1 MDMYDQ
7 ILEGLRSLVGPGKRF
22 KSDADL
28 AAHCDMDAAFVHKH
42 LRGKIKG
49 DKIKPIFNLLQ
60 KVGAQIV
67 MPGQSTEG
75 DPLPHSQSAQS
86 DIAAI
91 TALKEENA
99 KLRAKLDAAQDRL
112 DAVQGEYYEIV
123 GKLTEATDE
132 AFDAYREL
140 AGLAKAKRGKRP
152 KEEKTLHEILEDPGN
167 YPVPGVK
174 YLNEESAAYKNKGK

>member
-7 ILEGLRSLVGPGKRF
+7 ILEELRSLVGPGKRF

-28 AAHCDMDAAFVHKH
+28 ASHCDMDPAFVHKH

-67 MPGQSTEG
+67 MPGGPAEDKVEVASREM
-75 DPLPHSQSAQS
+75 PLDMA
-86 DIAAI
+86 
-91 TALKEENA
+91 ALKEENLQ
-99 KLRAKLDAAQDRL
+99 LRAKLDAAQDRL
-112 DAVQGEYYEIV
+112 DIAQGEYYEIV

-140 AGLAKAKRGKRP
+140 ARLAKAKRDKRP
-152 KEEKTLHEILEDPGN
+152 KDEKTLREMLENPAA
-167 YPVPGVK
+167 YPIHGYK
-174 YLNEESAAYKNKGK
+174 YLNEERASYSKDKVK